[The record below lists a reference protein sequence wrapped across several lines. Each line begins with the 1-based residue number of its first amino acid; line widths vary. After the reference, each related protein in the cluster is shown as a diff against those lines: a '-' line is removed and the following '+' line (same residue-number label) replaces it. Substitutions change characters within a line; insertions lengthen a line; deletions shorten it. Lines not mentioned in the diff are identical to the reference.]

1 MHFSPTPQRAGAAA
15 AAAAVAAVGSL
26 RLMEECTVRVSR
38 LPYAVGGDASVFR
51 LMFAFLAVRQTDG
64 QDLRSAGSAKARW
77 LVG

>member
-1 MHFSPTPQRAGAAA
+1 
-15 AAAAVAAVGSL
+15 
-26 RLMEECTVRVSR
+26 MEECTVRVSR